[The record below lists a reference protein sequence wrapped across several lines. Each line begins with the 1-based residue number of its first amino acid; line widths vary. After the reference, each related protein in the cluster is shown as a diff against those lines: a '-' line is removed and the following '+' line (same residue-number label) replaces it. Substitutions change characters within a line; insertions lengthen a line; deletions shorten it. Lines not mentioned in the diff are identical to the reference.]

1 MARLNLDLSDTHEK
15 LLERI
20 MEICD
25 LKQKKDAVENA
36 LLLLGWAA
44 TESAKGRSIASVDD
58 ARKVYREI
66 QTPALTS
73 ANLKAQMLR
82 EREEKKMTA

>member
-25 LKQKKDAVENA
+25 LKQKKEVVENA

-44 TESAKGRSIASVDD
+44 GESAKGRSIASFDE
-58 ARKVYREI
+58 ARKVYKEI
-66 QTPALTS
+66 QTPALSS
-73 ANLKAQMLR
+73 ARLKAEML
-82 EREEKKMTA
+82 EEKKKIPA